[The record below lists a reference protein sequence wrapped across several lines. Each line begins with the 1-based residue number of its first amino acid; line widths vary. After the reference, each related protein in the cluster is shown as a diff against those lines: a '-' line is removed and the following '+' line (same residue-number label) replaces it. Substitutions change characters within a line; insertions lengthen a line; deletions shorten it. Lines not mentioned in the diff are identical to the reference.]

1 MSNFSQKE
9 QILFAKRMGFLMKA
23 GVPILESLVLLK
35 KQAKSKS
42 ANKIFQQII
51 LDVSGGQFLY
61 GSLAKL
67 NGTFGDFAINII
79 KVGEQS
85 GILSQ
90 NLNYLAE
97 QLTKKLQMKRKILG
111 ALFYPFF
118 IVAATLVLTLV
129 LTIFV
134 FPKVLPIFSS
144 VSLNLPISTKILIFV
159 SGFLIKFDLPL
170 LLALI
175 GSAAAFIF
183 LMKRPK
189 FKMLIEHLILKTPLA
204 GSISQNYYLSNFCR
218 TLGLLLKGDARLDKA
233 IRITANATENLVY
246 QREFKNAAAFVDKGG
261 KISEYLES
269 RPGFFPDMLSY
280 MVAIGETAGNLS
292 ETFLYLAD
300 MQESEVDELTKNLS
314 VLIEPV
320 LMVFLGL
327 LVGFVAI
334 SIITPIYAVT
344 QKLHS

>member
-1 MSNFSQKE
+1 MSKFSQKE
-9 QILFAKRMGFLMKA
+9 QILFAKRLGFLMKA
-23 GVPILESLVLLK
+23 GVPILESLLLLK
-35 KQAKSKS
+35 KQIKSKS
-42 ANKIFQQII
+42 ANKIFEQII
-51 LDVSGGQFLY
+51 LDVSGGQFLS

-67 NGTFGDFAINII
+67 NGTFGDFAVNII

-90 NLNYLAE
+90 NLDYLAE
-97 QLTKKLQMKRKILG
+97 ELKKKQQMRRKILG
-111 ALFYPFF
+111 ALFYPIF
-118 IVAATLVLTLV
+118 IVAATLVLILV
-129 LTIFV
+129 LTVFV

-144 VSLNLPISTKILIFV
+144 VNLNLPFSTKILIFA
-159 SGFLIKFDLPL
+159 SGFLIKFGLSL

-175 GSAAAFIF
+175 AAAAVFIF
-183 LMKRPK
+183 LMKRPG
-189 FKMLIEHLILKTPLA
+189 FKMFIERLILKTPLA

-233 IRITANATENLVY
+233 IRITAGATENLVY
-246 QREFKNAAAFVDKGG
+246 RNELENAAGFVDKGG

-269 RPGFFPDMLSY
+269 RPGLFPDMLSH

-300 MQESEVDELTKNLS
+300 MHETEVDELTKNLS

-344 QKLHS
+344 QKLHQ